1 MSERENERKKEN
13 IVKKYFKIFQSRFFE
28 EKKTK
33 KKLFFLYANYLMK
46 WLVCLYNTHTNIIN
60 SLNVFV
66 VIWKKKTKIII
77 SFSISYCSKV
87 LFAAVER
94 ERERE

>member
-46 WLVCLYNTHTNIIN
+46 
-60 SLNVFV
+60 
-66 VIWKKKTKIII
+66 
-77 SFSISYCSKV
+77 
-87 LFAAVER
+87 
-94 ERERE
+94 